1 MLGLMLV
8 VVLVVGLL
16 FTVPRLAGDLNPE
29 YFREGVFVYGPT
41 LGLSLLL
48 VVVVILWASGV
59 I

>member
-16 FTVPRLAGDLNPE
+16 LAVPRIAGNPDPE
-29 YFREGVFVYGPT
+29 YFREGVFVYGPA
-41 LGLSLLL
+41 LGLFFLLM
-48 VVVVILWASGV
+48 VVVILWASGV